1 MRTHTK
7 HICRCIFLWSAAIA
21 LGGAPGIRAR
31 AQQTQQ
37 SPQTQQA
44 PVQRQDVGTTD
55 DRASFDQFLA
65 QHKDIAK
72 DLQNKPG
79 LVNDPDYLKKHREL
93 QTFFDRNPRAHDQLQ
108 QDPSSFTR
116 RDNRFETNA
125 TPKQRADR
133 DEFLSKHKDIAG
145 DLNANPGLVNDNDYL
160 RRHKDLQAFLDKDP
174 GMRDDF
180 RNRTDND
187 RNRSEIAENAR
198 GNPNPD
204 LTRQQLATM
213 DQFLD
218 GHEDIERQLRANP
231 SLLDDPAYLRAN
243 PQLQTFLA
251 QHPEL
256 RAEIREN
263 PNYFVRRE
271 TQYDAREAAAARSP
285 NPDLTRREL
294 ATMDQFLD
302 GHEDI
307 ERQLRAN
314 PSLINDPTYLRANP
328 QLQTFLGQ
336 HPILLNEFR
345 EDPNYFMRRENRFD
359 ARETVRDQ
367 ARDRDQ
373 DANLTAR
380 QRKDRDDFFAKHRD
394 IDRDLQANP
403 ALVNDNDYLRRH
415 SDLRAFL
422 DKDPEVREQFR
433 SRSQEAENRQPGTPN
448 FRPDQDLT
456 PKQRADR
463 DDFLAKHK
471 DIDRDLHANPALV
484 NDNDYLNKHR
494 DLRAFL
500 DKDPDVRERV
510 RTNPSSIVPA
520 NTGTTPT
527 RTEPVPARSANP
539 KGTSS
544 DLKND
549 KADVK
554 SDKADIKSDRAD
566 IKSDRAKGD
575 KADVKSDK
583 ADIKSDKAD
592 VKSDKANVKSDKA
605 AAKDKAQKPQKPVD
619 KPTPIEQ
626 REETQPPVH

>member
-1 MRTHTK
+1 MRTRTK
-7 HICRCIFLWSAAIA
+7 RIYRCIFLWSAAIA
-21 LGGAPGIRAR
+21 LGGAPGIRVG

-44 PVQRQDVGTTD
+44 PQQVQRQDVGTTAATND

-79 LVNDPDYLKKHREL
+79 LLNDPGYLKNHKEL
-93 QTFFDRNPRAHDQLQ
+93 QSFFDRNPRAHDQLR
-108 QDPSSFTR
+108 QDPSFFTR

-133 DEFLSKHKDIAG
+133 DDFLSKHKDIKG
-145 DLNANPGLVNDNDYL
+145 DLDANPGLVNDNDYL
-160 RRHKDLQAFLDKDP
+160 RRHKDLQAYLDRDP

-180 RNRTDND
+180 RNRADND
-187 RNRSEIAENAR
+187 RNRSEVAENAR

-204 LTRQQLATM
+204 LTRQ
-213 DQFLD
+213 
-218 GHEDIERQLRANP
+218 
-231 SLLDDPAYLRAN
+231 
-243 PQLQTFLA
+243 
-251 QHPEL
+251 
-256 RAEIREN
+256 
-263 PNYFVRRE
+263 
-271 TQYDAREAAAARSP
+271 
-285 NPDLTRREL
+285 EL

-314 PSLINDPTYLRANP
+314 PSLINDPNYLRANP

-336 HPILLNEFR
+336 HPVLLNEFR

-359 ARETVRDQ
+359 ARE
-367 ARDRDQ
+367 AAAGNP
-373 DANLTAR
+373 DANLTPR
-380 QRKDRDDFFAKHRD
+380 QRRDRDDFMAKHKD

-403 ALVNDNDYLRRH
+403 ALVNDNDYLKRH

-433 SRSQEAENRQPGTPN
+433 NRSES
-448 FRPDQDLT
+448 RPDRDFT

-463 DDFLAKHK
+463 DDFMAKHK
-471 DIDRDLHANPALV
+471 DIDRDLHANPALA

-520 NTGTTPT
+520 RTETTPARTEPAPT
-527 RTEPVPARSANP
+527 RTANP
-539 KGTSS
+539 RANSS
-544 DLKND
+544 DVKSD
-549 KADVK
+549 KADIK

-575 KADVKSDK
+575 KADVKSDR
-583 ADIKSDKAD
+583 ADIKCDKAD
-592 VKSDKANVKSDKA
+592 VKSDKAP
-605 AAKDKAQKPQKPVD
+605 KDKAQKPQKPVD